1 MSIFTAFIRPV
12 VHKKKRDN
20 LGLILTSKMTQER
33 FRVICETETSS
44 PATLCNDSAE
54 IADWYKKIAGL
65 VNPPEVLKKNRHA
78 SHM

>member
-1 MSIFTAFIRPV
+1 
-12 VHKKKRDN
+12 
-20 LGLILTSKMTQER
+20 MTQER

-65 VNPPEVLKKNRHA
+65 VNPPEVLKKSRHA